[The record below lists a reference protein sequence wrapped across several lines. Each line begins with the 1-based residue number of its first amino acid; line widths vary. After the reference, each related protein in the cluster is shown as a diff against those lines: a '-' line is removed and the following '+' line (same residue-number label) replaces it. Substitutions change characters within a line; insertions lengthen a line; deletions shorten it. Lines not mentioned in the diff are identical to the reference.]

1 MSAHVTWGRRLPVR
15 LAIVGALV
23 AGLATVLPVTAH
35 AASGTSDTWH
45 MDETSGTTMS
55 DSTGSHPGKLHNVT
69 EGQPVGQS
77 SDGTGYG
84 FNGRSSYVSIPNSG
98 DLNAGSSDVH
108 ISFNMMTTSVPA
120 QPDYDLFRKGQAPG
134 QEYKVELQ
142 PNGQVS
148 CHFTGAAGAATVQ
161 SGPDVHDGVW
171 HSIQCDK
178 TASSVK
184 LTIDGTSYSSKK
196 SVGSISNAFDMIVG
210 AYPGGDFYKGDMDE
224 LTFTIGSVSTV
235 PPNASFTA
243 TPTSGKAPLK
253 VSFKDTSTGS
263 PSKEA
268 WDFGDGSTST
278 SSNPTHTYDKPGAY
292 TVTLTVSNSA
302 GSDTAT
308 AVVTAQDPDDKPPS
322 GSFTVAPGTGWAKYT
337 AVTLTQTALS
347 DNVTPA
353 DAVRRVVDW
362 KDGSTPATWSAGTTT
377 AHVYGASG
385 SYSPTVTLTDLAGN
399 SAVVATASVTVT
411 ADTAAP
417 VAGVQ
422 RPTHRSSA
430 TSWRVL
436 KGRATDGTGSGL
448 SFVRVRVIEKRG
460 KVWYAYR
467 ARTHS
472 WVKAGSRTAALRKS
486 NAGRAVLVGTNQ
498 WSYRLAGVRRG
509 DLVLRLVARDRVGNT
524 SRVHSYSQWLTRR

>member
-1 MSAHVTWGRRLPVR
+1 MSAHAVLGRSSMRLGVV
-15 LAIVGALV
+15 AALV
-23 AGLATVLPVTAH
+23 AGLAVVLPVTAH

-45 MDETSGTTMS
+45 MNETSGTTMS
-55 DSTGSHPGKLHNVT
+55 DSTGSHPGKLHTVT
-69 EGQPVGQS
+69 VGRPVGQT

-108 ISFNMMTTSVPA
+108 ISFKLMTTSVPSK
-120 QPDYDLFRKGQAPG
+120 PDYDLFRKGQAPG

-148 CHFTGAAGAATVQ
+148 CHFTGSAGAATVQ

-178 TASSVK
+178 TSSSVT
-184 LTIDGTSYSSKK
+184 LTIDGKSYSSKK
-196 SVGSISNAFDMIVG
+196 SVGSISNSFDVIVG

-224 LTFTIGSVSTV
+224 LSFTIGSVSTV
-235 PPNASFTA
+235 PPSASFTA

-263 PSKEA
+263 PSKWQ

-278 SSNPTHTYDKPGAY
+278 SSSPSHTFDSAGTY
-292 TVTLTVSNSA
+292 TVGLTATNSA
-302 GSDTAT
+302 GSGTAS
-308 AVVTAQDPDDKPPS
+308 AVVTVTGADNKPPS

-337 AVTLTQTALS
+337 AVTLTQTAIG

-353 DAVRRVVDW
+353 GAVRRVVDW
-362 KDGSTPATWSAGTTT
+362 KDGSAPATWTTGTTT
-377 AHVYGASG
+377 HHVYGAGG
-385 SYSPTVTLTDLAGN
+385 SYTPTVTLTDLAGN
-399 SAVVATASVTVT
+399 SAVVTTAPVTVT

-422 RPTHRSSA
+422 RPAHRSSA

-448 SFVRVRVIEKRG
+448 SVVQVRVIEKRG

-472 WVKAGSRTAALRKS
+472 WVKAGSRAAALRKS
-486 NAGRAVLVGTNQ
+486 RAGRAVLVGTDQ
-498 WSYRLAGVRRG
+498 WSYRLPGVHRG
-509 DLVLRLVARDRVGNT
+509 DLVVRLVARDRVGNS
-524 SRVHSYSQWLTRR
+524 SRVHSYSQLLTRR

>member
-1 MSAHVTWGRRLPVR
+1 MSAHAFSGRSSMRLGVV
-15 LAIVGALV
+15 AALV
-23 AGLATVLPVTAH
+23 VGLAVVLPVTAQ

-45 MDETSGTTMS
+45 MNETSGTTMS

-69 EGQPVGQS
+69 VGRPVGQT

-84 FNGRSSYVSIPNSG
+84 FNGRSSYVSIPSTS
-98 DLNAGSSDVH
+98 DLNAGTSDVH

-148 CHFTGAAGAATVQ
+148 CHFTGSAGAATVQ

-178 TASSVK
+178 TSSSVK
-184 LTIDGTSYSSKK
+184 LTIDGKSYSSKK

-224 LTFTIGSVSTV
+224 LTFTIGSVSTT

-243 TPTSGKAPLK
+243 TPTSGKAPVK

-263 PSKEA
+263 PSNEQ

-278 SSNPTHTYDKPGAY
+278 SSNPSHTFDKPGEY
-292 TVTLTVSNSA
+292 TVTLTVSNAA

-308 AVVTAQDPDDKPPS
+308 AVVTALDPDDKPPT

-337 AVTLTQTALS
+337 AVTLTQTAIS
-347 DNVTPA
+347 DNSTPA
-353 DAVRRVVDW
+353 GDVRRVVDW
-362 KDGSTPATWSAGTTT
+362 KDGSAPVTWTTGTTT
-377 AHVYGASG
+377 NHVYGARG
-385 SYSPTVTLTDLAGN
+385 SYTPTVTLTDLAGN
-399 SAVVATASVTVT
+399 SAVVSTAPVTVT

-417 VAGVQ
+417 VAAVQ

-430 TSWRVL
+430 ASWRVL
-436 KGRATDGTGSGL
+436 KGRASDGSGSGL
-448 SFVRVRVIEKRG
+448 AVVQLRVIEKRG

-467 ARTHS
+467 ARSHS
-472 WVKAGSRTAALRKS
+472 WVKAGSRAAALRKS
-486 NAGRAVLVGTNQ
+486 GAGRAVLDPTAR
-498 WSYRLAGVRRG
+498 WSYRLPGVRRG
-509 DLVLRLVARDRVGNT
+509 DLVLRLVARDRVGNS
-524 SRVHSYSQWLTRR
+524 SRVLSYAQLLTRR